1 MVLEHADPAPVV
13 AFCEALGLP
22 GLIDAHVHFLPE
34 NIERAVW
41 REFDA
46 AGPKIG
52 REWPILYRDSQ
63 TERLEQLRSFGVRRF
78 STLPY
83 AHRPGIAGYLNDW
96 SEQFA
101 AGVPEAIW
109 SATLYPEPE
118 AAAYIADLVA
128 RGVEMIKVHVQVG
141 EFHLDD
147 PLLDG
152 AWEVLE
158 AAGTP
163 IMVHSGSGPV
173 GNDFTGP
180 ASMERVLER
189 FPRLVI
195 VIAHMGSPESE
206 GFLELA
212 ERFER
217 VCLDTSMAFTRW
229 FSRDGSYPAHLV
241 PRLVDLQAKVLYGSD
256 FPTLPFSYL
265 GQLEELAGIG
275 LSEGWMRDVLWNN
288 GVRLFGET
296 RP

>member
-1 MVLEHADPAPVV
+1 MVEAYADPVPVT
-13 AFCEALGLP
+13 AFWRELGLP

-41 REFDA
+41 REFDL

-52 REWPILYRDSQ
+52 REWPILYRGSQ
-63 TERLEQLRSFGVRRF
+63 DERIEQLRAFGVRRF

-83 AHRPGIAGYLNDW
+83 AHRPGIAGYLNEW

-101 AGVPEAIW
+101 RQVPEVIW
-109 SATLYPEPE
+109 SATLFPEPE
-118 AAAYIADLVA
+118 AAAYISDLVA

-152 AWEVLE
+152 AWEALE

-173 GNDFTGP
+173 GNAFTGP
-180 ASMERVLER
+180 ASMERVLKR
-189 FPRLVI
+189 FPQLVM
-195 VIAHMGSPESE
+195 VAAHMGSPESE
-206 GFLELA
+206 GFMALA
-212 ERFER
+212 EQFDR
-217 VCLDTSMAFTRW
+217 VYLDTSMAFTRW
-229 FSRDGSYPAHLV
+229 FSTDGSYPKELI
-241 PRLVDLQAKVLYGSD
+241 PRLADLQSKVLYGSD
-256 FPTLPFSYL
+256 FPTLPFSYF

-275 LSEGWMRDVLWNN
+275 LGEDWLRDVLWHN
-288 GVRLFGET
+288 GVLLFGDT
-296 RP
+296 RV